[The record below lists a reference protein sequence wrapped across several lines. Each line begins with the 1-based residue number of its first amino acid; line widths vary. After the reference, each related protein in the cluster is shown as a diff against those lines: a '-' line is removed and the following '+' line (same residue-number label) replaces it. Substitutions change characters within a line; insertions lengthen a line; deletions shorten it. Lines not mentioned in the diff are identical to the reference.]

1 MNRIFLTVAVL
12 AAAFT
17 AGAEEYGIF
26 WKNTEDGGSFSDPKM
41 WMTANGGSEE
51 TPHFD
56 KGPERWMRMFTKSGG
71 NHTALLGDYNMLGAW
86 WVYLWGGEASMT
98 LDGADSVFTQT
109 SPGDEECV
117 NLTARY
123 NFAVNDN
130 DYNFSPISLTA
141 ANPTADS
148 TFAFSNSLQR
158 FSRSTSE
165 GWFKWELTR
174 GRFSFAEPD
183 GMNSTGKLKIADTG
197 KGLNLFS
204 ALFSNVDTILPKFE
218 VLCFFTNTVVKV
230 DGGSMVVN
238 GEFKFDASGSA
249 VGTRDYV
256 GTNDFIVCAGAGFTQ
271 AGGTTTIGLEGNAPS
286 RRDVITVTDPSTTY
300 TVGAACGK
308 WNMEANS
315 GLVVSNGATWAYLAN
330 TEINVGANIGAKST
344 TDARP
349 TVLATGKGTV
359 FDCSASASFGAYYN
373 SDVKFTDGAEVRLPE
388 ANVIGGNT
396 KMANTEATMTI
407 SGEDTLVTVKG
418 TNNGGQVLRIGEGVG
433 AGKLHILGGT
443 LRGAADNHS
452 FMLRLGIAE
461 NIVGELNVS
470 GGTVDVGTK
479 GNGQCY
485 VGMHGSGKIN
495 MSGGTL
501 TGKDLFVGYGSQMK
515 SAQTSIV
522 NQTGGLIDMDGQGF
536 VLCNYGNTANRLAI
550 ANLDGGTTRVSRV
563 IGDKTV
569 ANGFLGR
576 AEIRVNGGTLIPKA
590 SKFTEADSFMSGI
603 DSFTVGARGL
613 TIDTGAYDTLVRQP
627 MEDKAGESGVLF
639 KKGSATL
646 LLSGGGYSVA
656 NTQIEEGTLLVTNET
671 ATLSTALRI
680 AQGGRLS
687 LQGPAASLA
696 LDALS
701 VDGGTIVLDPDD
713 VIHVSGKVSVSKLNL
728 EFSSLPELDGG
739 DAGFLVCDGRLD
751 DDSLRA
757 VRRAISRNVVSGSDG
772 AYLEFTSSYDENTGK
787 TTIYAV
793 HATESAALSDDKATF
808 WKGAGESWLSADNW
822 SAGVPSASM
831 LAIFGDASGGSVRV
845 EGAAEAAAVSFRAGE
860 YTVSGGGTLAV
871 AGKRGEALVEVAEGA
886 VAVSVPVSLGTVAKI
901 PVAAGARLSF
911 NAPIRDGGIRKTGSG
926 LLTLAG
932 GNDFLAPLE
941 ALGGVT
947 ELADG
952 DAVRGATK
960 VSIGGATLSVT
971 AGQNISAPITVSS
984 AYEAPAILKSDA
996 ETSAAEMRVDGALIK
1011 RGAGRFTLDIRESDS
1026 SSVLTTLNQSPSA
1039 ISPTYFPDDGSAPDL
1054 AGCWAGFTV
1063 AEGEFAVLGDRS
1075 DTLSA
1080 KGCVSIGM
1088 NATNMSETAQ
1098 ARLTVDG
1105 ATFDN
1110 MTGVAS
1116 PLLVGYG
1123 TSLQFTRQYTPTLAL
1138 VNGAFL
1144 KAYQLVLGRRT
1155 YGATAGHAT
1164 LLVTNSTVYTSE
1176 YLQFSNVDAWESN
1189 CAVTRAGGAELMTA
1203 KYFYLQGRFDVDVTD
1218 TYIGGGDSSGER
1230 TAEPVRVRVD
1240 TYNAAQPGG
1249 TFALRGG
1256 SVLSAYFE
1264 NMSYPTNPIEFV
1276 WEDAEWRWSAA
1287 LGDYTFAAS
1296 SVNTDLFKFTME
1308 GRGIVLKPA
1317 AGATFTTEVP
1327 FTGAGGMCNKG
1338 DGTVKF
1344 ASGTYKFTGPC
1355 EVSAGATVDLSDA
1368 GVVSGAAFKGAGT
1381 VSRGSFGGITRIDLS
1396 GVADDWTIMQA
1407 PTFENCIFNGRVLVD
1422 FGRSA
1427 DNPLNEDLIGRGSI
1441 AVAKFSGAAPDVS
1454 GWKVKAGSTGLK
1466 FIGGT
1471 FSVDEESGEVR
1482 MTPCSVGTVIVVR

>member
-1 MNRIFLTVAVL
+1 MSRIFLTIAVL

-26 WKNTEDGGSFSDPKM
+26 WKNTEDVGSFSDPKM

-109 SPGDEECV
+109 SPGDGESV
-117 NLTARY
+117 NLTPRY

-141 ANPTADS
+141 ENPTADS
-148 TFAFSNSLQR
+148 TFAFSNSLQK
-158 FSRSTSE
+158 FSRSASE
-165 GWFKWELTR
+165 GCFRWELTR

-238 GEFKFDASGSA
+238 GDFKFDASGSA

-330 TEINVGANIGAKST
+330 TEINVGANIGGKNS

-349 TVLATGKGTV
+349 TVLATGKDTV
-359 FDCSASASFGAYYN
+359 FDCSASAIFGAYYN
-373 SDVKFTDGAEVRLPE
+373 SDVKFMDGVEVRLPE
-388 ANVIGGNT
+388 ANVIGGNS

-485 VGMHGSGKIN
+485 VGMHGSGEIN

-576 AEIRVNGGTLIPKA
+576 AEIRVNGGTLMPKA

-627 MEDKAGESGVLF
+627 MEDKSGESGVLF

-646 LLSGGGYSVA
+646 LLSGGGYSLA
-656 NTQIEEGTLLVTNET
+656 NTHIEEGTLLVTNET
-671 ATLSTALRI
+671 ATLSTALHI

-687 LQGPAASLA
+687 LQGPASSLA

-713 VIHVSGKVSVSKLNL
+713 VINVSGKVTVSKLNL

-739 DAGFLVCDGRLD
+739 DVGFLVCDGKLD

-757 VRRAISRNVVSGSDG
+757 VRRAISRNVVSESDG
-772 AYLEFTSSYDENTGK
+772 AYLEFTPSYDENTGK

-793 HATESAALSDDKATF
+793 HATEAAALGDDKATF
-808 WKGAGESWLSADNW
+808 WKGIGGSWSSADNW
-822 SAGVPSASM
+822 STGVPSAST
-831 LAIFGDASGGSVRV
+831 LAVLGDVSERCVRV
-845 EGAAEAAAVSFRAGE
+845 EGAAEAAAVSFRAGD
-860 YTVSGGGTLAV
+860 YTVSGDGTLVV
-871 AGKRGEALVEVAEGA
+871 AGKRGEALVEVTEGA
-886 VAVSVPVSLGTVAKI
+886 ATVSVPVSLGTVTKI
-901 PVAAGARLSF
+901 PVAADAALSF
-911 NAPIRDGGIRKTGSG
+911 NGPISDGGIRKTGSG

-932 GNDFLAPLE
+932 ANDFISPLE

-947 ELADG
+947 ELAHG

-971 AGQNISAPITVSS
+971 AEQNISAPITVSS
-984 AYEAPAILKSDA
+984 AYETPAILKTDVNTTA
-996 ETSAAEMRVDGALIK
+996 SAMKVDGALIK
-1011 RGAGRFTLDIRESDS
+1011 RGAGRFTLDMRESDS
-1026 SSVLTTLNQSPSA
+1026 SSVLTTLNSSPGVVSL
-1039 ISPTYFPDDGSAPDL
+1039 TYFPEDGSAPNL
-1054 AGCWAGFTV
+1054 ANSWAGFTV

-1080 KGCVSIGM
+1080 KGGVSIGM
-1088 NATNMSETAQ
+1088 NATNMSENAQ
-1098 ARLTVDG
+1098 ARLTIDG

-1123 TSLQFTRQYTPTLAL
+1123 TSLQFTRQHTPTLAL

-1144 KAYQLVLGRRT
+1144 KAYRIVLGRST

-1176 YLQFSNVDAWESN
+1176 YLQFSNVDAWQSN
-1189 CAVTRAGGAELMTA
+1189 CAVTRASGAELMSA
-1203 KYFYLQGRFDVDVTD
+1203 KHFYLQGRFDVSVNN
-1218 TYIGGGDSSGER
+1218 TYIGGGNSSGER

-1264 NMSYPTNPIEFV
+1264 NMSYPSNPIEFI
-1276 WEDAEWRWSAA
+1276 WDDAEWRWSAA
-1287 LGDYTFAAS
+1287 LGDYTFASS

-1308 GRGIVLKPA
+1308 GRGIVLKPT

-1327 FTGAGGMCNKG
+1327 FTGAGGMCNAG
-1338 DGTVKF
+1338 AGTVKF

-1355 EVSAGATVDLSDA
+1355 EVASGAKVDLSDA

-1381 VSRGSFGGITRIDLS
+1381 VFGGNFS
-1396 GVADDWTIMQA
+1396 GVTKIMLPNVADDWTA
-1407 PTFENCIFNGRVLVD
+1407 PEVTTFENCAFSGRVLVD

-1427 DNPLNEDLIGRGSI
+1427 VDPLDEKPFGKDSLV
-1441 AVAKFSGAAPDVS
+1441 VAKFSGDAPDVS
-1454 GWKVKAGSTGLK
+1454 GWKLKTGSTGLK
-1466 FIGGT
+1466 YVGGE
-1471 FSVDEESGEVR
+1471 FFVDAAKGEIR
-1482 MTPCSVGTVIVVR
+1482 MTPCQVGAVMVVR

>member
-17 AGAEEYGIF
+17 ASAEEYGIY

-41 WMTANGGSEE
+41 WMTANGGAEE

-98 LDGADSVFTQT
+98 LDGADGVFTQT
-109 SPGDEECV
+109 SPGDGESV
-117 NLTARY
+117 NLTPRY

-148 TFAFSNSLQR
+148 TFAFSNSLQK
-158 FSRSTSE
+158 FSRSASE
-165 GWFKWELTR
+165 GCFRWELTR
-174 GRFSFAEPD
+174 GRFSFAGPD

-218 VLCFFTNTVVKV
+218 VPCFFTNTVVKV
-230 DGGSMVVN
+230 DGGTMAVN
-238 GEFKFDASGSA
+238 GEFRFDASGSA

-271 AGGTTTIGLEGNAPS
+271 RGGNTTVGLSGNALK
-286 RRDVITVTDPSTTY
+286 RRDRLTVTGDGTTY
-300 TVGAACGK
+300 TVASTAGS
-308 WNMEANS
+308 WNMMAQS
-315 GLVVSNGATWAYLAN
+315 VLSVQDGATFQFMPAAAFL
-330 TEINVGANIGAKST
+330 VGATANDAGIKDDVAELHVSGA
-344 TDARP
+344 
-349 TVLATGKGTV
+349 
-359 FDCSASASFGAYYN
+359 
-373 SDVKFTDGAEVRLPE
+373 
-388 ANVIGGNT
+388 
-396 KMANTEATMTI
+396 
-407 SGEDTLVTVKG
+407 DTLFDIAAAKTFAVNYDGSAVFSAGASVMLPADNDVGCRKRSGSVAAMEIAGDGTTVTVKG
-418 TNNGGQVLRIGEGVG
+418 TNNGTQALRVGNGCPGRLDVSGGV
-433 AGKLHILGGT
+433 
-443 LRGAADNHS
+443 LRGASSNRS
-452 FMLRLGIAE
+452 FMLRMGLASGDFGE
-461 NIVGELNVS
+461 VNIS
-470 GGTVDVGTK
+470 GGTVDVGS
-479 GNGQCY
+479 GGYGQCY
-485 VGMHGSGKIN
+485 VGMSGN
-495 MSGGTL
+495 ATLNVSGGTL
-501 TGKDLFVGYGSQMK
+501 TGRNLYVGYGDKMTSP
-515 SAQTSIV
+515 QTGVV
-522 NQTGGLIDMDGQGF
+522 NQTGGLMDVADDGF
-536 VLCNYGNTANRLAI
+536 MLCYYGNTANRLAI

-576 AEIRVNGGTLIPKA
+576 AEIRANGGTLMPKA
-590 SKFTEADSFMSGI
+590 SKFTEAAPFISGI

-646 LLSGGGYSVA
+646 LLSGGGFSVA
-656 NTQIEEGTLLVTNET
+656 NTHIEEGTLLVTNE
-671 ATLSTALRI
+671 AAALSTALRI

-687 LQGPAASLA
+687 LQGPAASLT

-713 VIHVSGKVSVSKLNL
+713 VIRVSGKVTVSKLNL

-751 DDSLRA
+751 DDSIRA
-757 VRRAISRNVVSGSDG
+757 VRRAISRNVISGSDG

-793 HATESAALSDDKATF
+793 HATESAALGDDKATF
-808 WKGAGESWLSADNW
+808 WNGSGESWPSADSW
-822 SAGVPSASM
+822 SAGVPSAST
-831 LAIFGDASGGSVRV
+831 LAVFGDVSGRRVLV
-845 EGAAEAAAVSFRAGE
+845 EGSAEAAAVSFRAGD
-860 YTVSGGGTLAV
+860 YTVSGDGTLVV

-886 VAVSVPVSLGTVAKI
+886 AAVSVPVSLGTVTKI
-901 PVAAGARLSF
+901 PVAADATLSF
-911 NAPIRDGGIRKTGSG
+911 NGPICGGGIRKTGSG

-932 GNDFLAPLE
+932 ENDFLAPLE

-984 AYEAPAILKSDA
+984 AYETPAILKSDA

-1063 AEGEFAVLGDRS
+1063 AEGEFTVLGDRS

-1098 ARLTVDG
+1098 ARLTIDG

-1110 MTGVAS
+1110 MTGVDS

-1123 TSLQFTRQYTPTLAL
+1123 TSLQFTRQHTPTLAL
-1138 VNGAFL
+1138 ENGAFL

-1230 TAEPVRVRVD
+1230 TSEPVRVRVD

-1327 FTGAGGMCNKG
+1327 FTGAGGMRNMG

-1355 EVSAGATVDLSDA
+1355 EVSSGAAVDLSDA

-1381 VSRGSFGGITRIDLS
+1381 VFRGSFGGITRIDLS
-1396 GVADDWTIMQA
+1396 GVADDWTTAQA
-1407 PTFENCIFNGRVLVD
+1407 PTFENCLFNGRVLVD

-1427 DNPLNEDLIGRGSI
+1427 DNPLDEDLIGRGSI

-1471 FSVDEESGEVR
+1471 FSVDEEKGEVR